1 MVSDSINTLIYYM
14 GDEADNILRS
24 FQLSEA
30 VKKIYTVVK
39 KKFDDHFVKKR
50 NIIFERAKFNRN
62 QEN

>member
-1 MVSDSINTLIYYM
+1 M